1 MATSNTTNASP
12 NQLNMGTVN
21 VGGTPDL
28 KAFNQSMVSPDYS
41 KLIPQEDL
49 ASFKAAN
56 PNIPFDKQEYT
67 AWQNATTPIA
77 PTNIPQS
84 QSIATFGTQPVNIPG
99 QNIPQPTTAA
109 DQAARI
115 IQQTSVPESEMQK
128 KDTSLAQTIL
138 DIAPNLAGKT
148 QEKFNAVQSATKDLK
163 QRYQDLSSQIYQK
176 NAEIQKDDITLAA
189 DLDKLQGGGILKS
202 IVNTQQYDIAKKAQI
217 TRSLKMADAN
227 MLNAQALALNGQ
239 ITLAKETA
247 EDAVNAKYSVF
258 EDIINVAKTQRE
270 AISSILTADEKKQ
283 AREQNIKADILL
295 KDLERQKQNE
305 ADSKK
310 MLVAGIAQGMPQD
323 RIAKAQDLINKG
335 ASSDQVAA
343 VMGIYAGDVLDRQ
356 IKQAQLAKLGI
367 DLAKGR
373 KELATSTTTLSPE
386 DLAKFNSTPQA
397 KDAQAAIGYAKAA
410 RDYKKAIQT
419 YGTGEEYS
427 GYGKGQLGQAYSA
440 LVGATKDYYKL
451 GTLDNGVQKLIDLG
465 ISEPSVFNR
474 MTTQTGAL
482 DKALTASKETMR
494 TSVNQLAKTAYKD
507 TVELQSIADEV
518 AKLEMETMTMDDLLN
533 QLPSQGGGGQD
544 NSAFFGS
551 NTTTPAMVK

>member
-1 MATSNTTNASP
+1 MNNTNTTTSP
-12 NQLNMGTVN
+12 NPFQMGTVN
-21 VGGTPDL
+21 IGGNTPNSNLNSRPAGVSTAPINAPQTMPAMPVG
-28 KAFNQSMVSPDYS
+28 
-41 KLIPQEDL
+41 
-49 ASFKAAN
+49 
-56 PNIPFDKQEYT
+56 
-67 AWQNATTPIA
+67 TTPVVPA
-77 PTNIPQS
+77 NIPQS
-84 QSIATFGTQPVNIPG
+84 QNIATFGTQPINLPQ
-99 QNIPQPTTAA
+99 QNIPQATPVLS
-109 DQAARI
+109 QPERI
-115 IQQTSVPESEMQK
+115 IQQTVVPETDTQK
-128 KDTSLAQTIL
+128 QDKSLAQTIF
-138 DIAPNLAGKT
+138 DIAPKLQGQN
-148 QEKFNAVQSATKDLK
+148 QEKLNAVQAATGDLK
-163 QRYQDLSSQIYQK
+163 QRQQDLNAQIYQK

-247 EDAVNAKYSVF
+247 EEAVNAKYSVF

-270 AISSILTADEKKQ
+270 AISSILTADEKKRE
-283 AREQNIKADILL
+283 REQNIKADILL

-305 ADSKK
+305 VESRK

-343 VMGIYAGDVLDRQ
+343 AMGVYAGDVLDRQ

-373 KELATSTTTLSPE
+373 KELSSTTNTLSPE
-386 DLAKFNSTPQA
+386 DLSKFNATPQA
-397 KDAQAAIGYAKAA
+397 KDAQAAIGYAKAVQG
-410 RDYKKAIQT
+410 YKKAINT
-419 YGTGEEYS
+419 YGTGEIYS

-465 ISEPSVFNR
+465 IAEPSLLNR
-474 MTTQTGAL
+474 ESTQTGAL
-482 DKALTASKETMR
+482 DKALTSSKDTMR
-494 TSVNQLAKTAYKD
+494 TSINQLAKTAYGD

-544 NSAFFGS
+544 NAAFFGS
-551 NTTTPAMVK
+551 NTTTPAISK

>member
-1 MATSNTTNASP
+1 MNNTNTTASP
-12 NQLNMGTVN
+12 NPFQMGTIN
-21 VGGTPDL
+21 MGGTPDI
-28 KAFNQSMVSPDYS
+28 KAFNQSMVSANS
-41 KLIPQEDL
+41 TIPTVTPVQ
-49 ASFKAAN
+49 
-56 PNIPFDKQEYT
+56 P
-67 AWQNATTPIA
+67 TT
-77 PTNIPQS
+77 IPQS
-84 QSIATFGTQPVNIPG
+84 QNIATFGTQPMSLPG
-99 QNIPQPTTAA
+99 QTLPQATPVEN
-109 DQAARI
+109 QAARI
-115 IQQTSVPESEMQK
+115 IQQTATPETEAQK
-128 KDTSLAQTIL
+128 REKSFAQTIF
-138 DIAPNLAGKT
+138 DIAPQMQGKT
-148 QEKFNAVQSATKDLK
+148 LEKFNNVQAATAGIQ
-163 QRYQDLSSQIYQK
+163 QRINDLSGQIFTK

-227 MLNAQALALNGQ
+227 MLNAQALALQGQ
-239 ITLAKETA
+239 LDFAKQTA
-247 EDAVNAKYSVF
+247 EDAVNAKYSVY
-258 EDIINVAKTQRE
+258 EDILNTVKLQRE
-270 AISSILTADEKKQ
+270 ANQSILTAEEKKQ
-283 AREQNIKADILL
+283 SREQDIKTNILL
-295 KDLERQKQNE
+295 KDLDRQKQE
-305 ADSKK
+305 EIDSKK

-343 VMGIYAGDVLDRQ
+343 AMGIYAGDVLDRQ

-373 KELATSTTTLSPE
+373 KELATTTTTLSPE

-397 KDAQAAIGYAKAA
+397 KDAQAAIGYAKAV
-410 RDYKKAIQT
+410 RDYKKAIET
-419 YGTGEEYS
+419 YGTGEVYS

-474 MTTQTGAL
+474 TTTQIGAL
-482 DKALTASKETMR
+482 DKALAASKDTMR
-494 TSVNQLAKTAYKD
+494 TSVNQLAKTAYGD

-518 AKLEMETMTMDDLLN
+518 AKLEMETMTMDDLLK
-533 QLPSQGGGGQD
+533 QLPSQGGSGQD
-544 NSAFFGS
+544 NASFFGS